1 MGASCTQDEVPPGF
15 GFADSDDGWL
25 QRMRAAQAAGSLGTV
40 GSYELKKE
48 VGRGGQGV
56 VYLAYQRG
64 TNRQIALK
72 RLLAGRFATETTRRR
87 FEREIETLAS
97 LKHPSIVTAFSVDVV
112 DEIPFLAMEWIE
124 GVPITTWAACR
135 NKGLPDIRAMVH
147 LFLKVCD
154 AIGHAH
160 VHGVIH
166 RDLKP
171 SNILVDAASEP
182 HVLDFGLAKL
192 VGENAG
198 RDSSTTNTERFIGTL
213 AYASPEHLRRT
224 SRDVDVRSDIYSL
237 GVVFY
242 EMLTGHLPYNVDSGL
257 AETAQ
262 AIEHVEPAR
271 PSVCNRAIDRD
282 LESITFKL
290 LAKDKGS
297 RYQSIDAL
305 CADLHG
311 YLSGEPVSARMTGIV
326 TLLLKTVRRHRL
338 ACGFAAA
345 IFLLVAAFGVPMSSM
360 YVRARDAEEV
370 AEQRLVAMATLGDR
384 AESEADVAQA
394 EARKT
399 QAITAVLH
407 ALITMQDSMSF
418 GGDLASRQKFDQMGQ
433 LVSEQLA
440 GFPDVAAGIQTT
452 PDGTQADL
460 GSSAPSL
467 VRAGRQISIE
477 TEPVFITTAWSRR
490 EEGDLVGAERLCRDY
505 LTLVRDRHGTRHPLL
520 VEGLR
525 LLVLVCLEQGKLS
538 QAEEVARE
546 FLSIEQ
552 DSSMGV
558 TQNLIRAVALWGGV
572 QWARKDYE
580 AAEHFLRRAAA
591 MQGELTGDE
600 SPEMGGPLNSLA
612 VVLRDQGR
620 YDEALPMF
628 LRALSLTE
636 RFAGDDH
643 RYYANV
649 LNNLARLLYLQGD
662 YSQGEQYIR
671 KALHIRCTA
680 LPASH
685 PEVVESTK
693 ILGMI
698 LARTEN
704 MREREPVARDRRIP
718 VESR

>member
-1 MGASCTQDEVPPGF
+1 MGASCTQDEVPPEF
-15 GFADSDDGWL
+15 GFADRSDGWL
-25 QRMRAAQAAGSLGTV
+25 QRMRDAQAAGSLGTV
-40 GSYELKKE
+40 GSYELKRE

-97 LKHPSIVTAFSVDVV
+97 LKHPNIVTAFSVDVV
-112 DEIPFLAMEWIE
+112 DEIPFLAMEWID

-135 NKGLPDIRAMVH
+135 KKGLPDIRATVH

-198 RDSSTTNTERFIGTL
+198 HDSSTTNTERFIGTL
-213 AYASPEHLRRT
+213 AYASPEHLRRS

-242 EMLTGHLPYNVDSGL
+242 EMLTGRLPYDVDGGL
-257 AETAQ
+257 AETAH

-282 LESITFKL
+282 LESITLRL
-290 LAKDKGS
+290 LAKDRGS
-297 RYQSIDAL
+297 RYQSIEAL
-305 CADLHG
+305 STDLQD
-311 YLSGEPVSARMTGIV
+311 YLSGKPISARMAGRV
-326 TLLLKTVRRHRL
+326 TRLCKAVRRHRL

-345 IFLLVAAFGVPMSSM
+345 AFLIVATFGVQMSSV
-360 YVRARDAEEV
+360 YVRARDAEHI
-370 AEQRLVAMATLGDR
+370 AEQRLAAMVTLGDR
-384 AESEADVAQA
+384 VEDEAGLAKA
-394 EARKT
+394 EAQKAR
-399 QAITAVLH
+399 ARAD
-407 ALITMQDSMSF
+407 ALREFVAMKDTMRL
-418 GGDLASRQKFDQMGQ
+418 GGGLASRHKPNQMGQ
-433 LVSEQLA
+433 LVSEELA
-440 GFPDVAAGIQTT
+440 GIPDVATGIRTT
-452 PDGTQADL
+452 PGRTYPN
-460 GSSAPSL
+460 PS
-467 VRAGRQISIE
+467 INM
-477 TEPVFITTAWSRR
+477 EPVFITTAWWLR
-490 EEGDLVGAERLCRDY
+490 EEGDLAGAERLCRDY
-505 LTLVRDRHGTRHPLL
+505 LTLIRGQHGTGHRLL

-525 LLVLVCLEQGKLS
+525 LLVLVCLEQGKLN

-558 TQNLIRAVALWGGV
+558 TQNLIRAVSLLGGV

-580 AAEHFLRRAAA
+580 AAEHFLRRAVA
-591 MQGELTGDE
+591 MQRELTGKE

-620 YDEALPMF
+620 YDEAQPMF
-628 LRALSLTE
+628 LEALSLTR
-636 RFAGDDH
+636 RFLGDEH

-649 LNNLARLLYLQGD
+649 LNNLARLLYLKGD
-662 YSQGEQYIR
+662 YSEAERYIR
-671 KALHIRCTA
+671 KALQIRSA
-680 LPASH
+680 ELPPSH
-685 PEVVESTK
+685 REVVESTE
-693 ILGMI
+693 ILELI
-698 LARTEN
+698 LAQTRSMPEAEPEP
-704 MREREPVARDRRIP
+704 REGPVDRR
-718 VESR
+718 